1 MRSTFIRLILWIYDI
16 VFQTRLMKTVSYF
29 NKLSLKSSS
38 EVQALSELA
47 LEKILRYTV
56 NNSKYY
62 SNVDLSST
70 DNAYENLSRFPVLS
84 KKDLNRYSQD
94 LLVRSSKSLIV
105 NKSSGSTGVRTVTY
119 QNRKEQSI
127 VRGIQLFWW
136 FQFGYNLGDRI
147 IQTGINFPRSFPKRI
162 KDVLLRV
169 QYISAFS
176 YNESQILKIF
186 RKLENYNSVCVVGYA
201 SSLNAINKTIV
212 ENNIRTQT
220 ITTAI
225 SLGDTL
231 YPQYRSS
238 IKWGQIYDTYGCS
251 EGVLIAAQLDGQY
264 YYVMNTH
271 VHIEILDCNNNPV
284 KDGEMGEITITRLDN
299 YTQPLIRY
307 KLGDLGILLPL
318 KEYPDK
324 RAYPFQILKE
334 ICGRTGDVIKS
345 TKGGTHVVH
354 AFTGVFEHISEIIQ
368 WQIEQE
374 KIDEMKIRYI
384 GKNKLALD
392 KLGDIEQRLLSFL
405 GEEFK
410 INWEMVPEILPS
422 PSGKPR
428 LIISRLNNS

>member
-1 MRSTFIRLILWIYDI
+1 MRSTFVRLVLWSYDI
-16 VFQTRLMKTVSYF
+16 VFQTRLMKTVRYY

-38 EVQALSELA
+38 EVQALSEHA
-47 LEKILRYTV
+47 LEKILRYAV

-62 SNVDLSST
+62 SNVDLSLTS
-70 DNAYENLSRFPVLS
+70 DVYESLSRFPVLS
-84 KKDLNRYSQD
+84 KRDLNLHSHD
-94 LLVRSSKSLIV
+94 LLIRDGNSLIV

-136 FQFGYNLGDRI
+136 LQFGYNFGDRI

-162 KDVLLRV
+162 KDIVLRV
-169 QYISAFS
+169 HYIPAFS
-176 YNESQILKIF
+176 YNELHILKIL
-186 RKLENYNSVCVVGYA
+186 RRLENYHSVCVVGYA
-201 SSLNAINKTIV
+201 SSLNAINKTMV
-212 ENNIRTQT
+212 NNNIKTQA
-220 ITTAI
+220 ITTVV

-231 YPQYRSS
+231 YPHYRSA

-251 EGVLIAAQLDGQY
+251 EGVLIAAQLDGKY

-271 VHIEILDCNNNPV
+271 VHIEILDKNNNPV

-299 YTQPLIRY
+299 YSQPLIRY
-307 KLGDLGILLPL
+307 KVGDLGILLPL

-324 RAYPFQILKE
+324 RNFPFQILKE
-334 ICGRTGDVIKS
+334 ICGRTGDIVMS

-374 KIDEMKIRYI
+374 KIDEMIIRYI
-384 GKNKLALD
+384 SNSELSYHKLRE
-392 KLGDIEQRLLSFL
+392 IEQRLLSFL
-405 GEEFK
+405 GEDFK
-410 INWEMVPEILPS
+410 IDWELVSEILAS

-428 LIISRLNNS
+428 LIISHLNNI